1 MTSASRLSAQANIG
15 NMDKNSELR

>member
-1 MTSASRLSAQANIG
+1 MTLASRLSAQANIG